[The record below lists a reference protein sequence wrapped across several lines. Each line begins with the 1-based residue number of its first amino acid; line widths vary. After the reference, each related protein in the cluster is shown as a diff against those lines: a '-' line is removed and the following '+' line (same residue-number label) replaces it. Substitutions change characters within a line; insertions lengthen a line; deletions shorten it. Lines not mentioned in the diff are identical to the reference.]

1 MRVLILGSG
10 AREHALAW
18 LIAKSSTC
26 KALFVAPGN
35 PGTALLGQNVPISIS
50 DFQGIANFVVEQQI
64 DLVLVGP
71 EDPLVNG
78 ISDFLAT
85 GTHTGR
91 VMVIGPSKAGAQLE
105 GSKDFAKSFMQ
116 KYAIP
121 TAGFRSFTL
130 PDLQEGKAYLST
142 MQPPFVLKADGLAA
156 GKGVIICSSLEQACA
171 ELEDMLANRKFGS
184 ASQTVVIE
192 EFLKGIELS
201 VFVLTDGKDYL
212 LLPEA
217 KDYKRVGENDTGPNT
232 GGMGAISPVSF
243 ANEAF
248 MEKVEH
254 RIIKPTLQGLLQEKI
269 DYCGFIFIGLM
280 NVAGEP
286 YVIEYNVRLGDPES
300 EAVLPRIESD
310 FLKHLVAAANG
321 SLAKETLQV
330 SPKTAATVVMASGGY
345 PGDYKKGLPI
355 TGLQNAG
362 ESLVF
367 YAGITGTLENPI
379 TNGGRVIAVTSLAP
393 ELSQALTQTYKTIDG
408 IHFSDAYYRRDI
420 GKDLI

>member
-1 MRVLILGSG
+1 
-10 AREHALAW
+10 
-18 LIAKSSTC
+18 
-26 KALFVAPGN
+26 
-35 PGTALLGQNVPISIS
+35 
-50 DFQGIANFVVEQQI
+50 
-64 DLVLVGP
+64 
-71 EDPLVNG
+71 
-78 ISDFLAT
+78 
-85 GTHTGR
+85 
-91 VMVIGPSKAGAQLE
+91 
-105 GSKDFAKSFMQ
+105 MQ
-116 KYAIP
+116 KYGIP
-121 TAGFRSFTL
+121 TGGFRSFTL

-171 ELEDMLANRKFGS
+171 ELEDMLENRKFGS

-254 RIIKPTLQGLLQEKI
+254 RIIRPTLQGLLQEGI
-269 DYCGFIFIGLM
+269 TYCGFIFIGLM

-300 EAVLPRIESD
+300 EAILPRIESD

-321 SLAKETLQV
+321 SLAMETLQV

-345 PGDYKKGLPI
+345 PGDYKKGLSI
-355 TGLQNAG
+355 TGLQNAV

-393 ELSQALTQTYKTIDG
+393 ELSQALKQTYKTIDG

>member
-1 MRVLILGSG
+1 
-10 AREHALAW
+10 
-18 LIAKSSTC
+18 
-26 KALFVAPGN
+26 
-35 PGTALLGQNVPISIS
+35 
-50 DFQGIANFVVEQQI
+50 
-64 DLVLVGP
+64 
-71 EDPLVNG
+71 
-78 ISDFLAT
+78 
-85 GTHTGR
+85 
-91 VMVIGPSKAGAQLE
+91 
-105 GSKDFAKSFMQ
+105 
-116 KYAIP
+116 
-121 TAGFRSFTL
+121 
-130 PDLQEGKAYLST
+130 
-142 MQPPFVLKADGLAA
+142 
-156 GKGVIICSSLEQACA
+156 
-171 ELEDMLANRKFGS
+171 
-184 ASQTVVIE
+184 
-192 EFLKGIELS
+192 
-201 VFVLTDGKDYL
+201 FVLTDGKDYL

-254 RIIKPTLQGLLQEKI
+254 RIIRPTLQGLLQEGI
-269 DYCGFIFIGLM
+269 TYCGFIFIGLM

-300 EAVLPRIESD
+300 EAILPRIESD

-321 SLAKETLQV
+321 SLAMETLQV

-345 PGDYKKGLPI
+345 PGDYKKGLSI
-355 TGLQNAG
+355 TGLQNAV

-393 ELSQALTQTYKTIDG
+393 ELSQALKQTYKTIDG